1 MKNILLVDDDS
12 VCNFLTTKTLERMG
26 LADDIHTA
34 LNGRQAIDLFNG
46 YYKDS
51 MSLPDI
57 VLLDLNMPILDGFG
71 FLEEFKRLDL
81 ANHDRVQI
89 IVVSSSENPEDIM
102 RAKNLGASR
111 YIAKPLLEETL
122 RKALENS

>member
-1 MKNILLVDDDS
+1 
-12 VCNFLTTKTLERMG
+12 
-26 LADDIHTA
+26 
-34 LNGRQAIDLFNG
+34 
-46 YYKDS
+46 

-81 ANHDRVQI
+81 ANHDQVQI
-89 IVVSSSENPEDIM
+89 IVVSSSENPEDIK